1 MYKRGHVWNPNSLAG
16 QRVRGRA
23 RRYVG
28 GGRNRACESTVCG
41 SQGPTRVSSINL
53 AAYKHRLVS
62 ESHDTSS
69 SLPFQVLRFTKQ
81 ISLTSD
87 PCLAMRTL
95 PSHASKGARTQS
107 SQMTLALTRTFPPPP
122 ALHCLSRQGG
132 DTESPFTHIDRS
144 EAMPPCVLPPP
155 LSLLRG
161 SCPPLRHGGCDC
173 RCFPVAAR
181 ASAAPGSAA

>member
-1 MYKRGHVWNPNSLAG
+1 M
-16 QRVRGRA
+16 
-23 RRYVG
+23 G

-95 PSHASKGARTQS
+95 PSHASGV
-107 SQMTLALTRTFPPPP
+107 LA
-122 ALHCLSRQGG
+122 H
-132 DTESPFTHIDRS
+132 
-144 EAMPPCVLPPP
+144 
-155 LSLLRG
+155 
-161 SCPPLRHGGCDC
+161 
-173 RCFPVAAR
+173 R
-181 ASAAPGSAA
+181 AHR